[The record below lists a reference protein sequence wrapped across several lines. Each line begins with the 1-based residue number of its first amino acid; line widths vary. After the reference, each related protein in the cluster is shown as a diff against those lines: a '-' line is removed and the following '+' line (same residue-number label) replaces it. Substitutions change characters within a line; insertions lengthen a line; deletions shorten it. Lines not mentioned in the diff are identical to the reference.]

1 MAPLRPFLCRTGII
15 SHHWPDTAH
24 SLLRRLRRN
33 GRGEPQGSHCEYLWS
48 KPAQHRQQ
56 DSQELSEW
64 WHRRWAQLPDGSRL
78 GGRVETDARK
88 LGQRTGE
95 AQHKASREGY
105 GYLCDV
111 WGCCVPACKPGSVQ
125 VLKGPGLQGQK
136 QPLPHAYM
144 CPQQLLV
151 QKTPALSNP

>member
-15 SHHWPDTAH
+15 SHRWPDTAH

-33 GRGEPQGSHCEYLWS
+33 GRGEPQGSHFEYLWS

-56 DSQELSEW
+56 DSWELSEW
-64 WHRRWAQLPDGSRL
+64 WHRGWAQLPDGSCL

-105 GYLCDV
+105 GYLCVCGVAVCLLASLDQCRFSRGQDYKV
-111 WGCCVPACKPGSVQ
+111 KSSLFPMHTCVHNSS
-125 VLKGPGLQGQK
+125 LSRR
-136 QPLPHAYM
+136 PL
-144 CPQQLLV
+144 L
-151 QKTPALSNP
+151 